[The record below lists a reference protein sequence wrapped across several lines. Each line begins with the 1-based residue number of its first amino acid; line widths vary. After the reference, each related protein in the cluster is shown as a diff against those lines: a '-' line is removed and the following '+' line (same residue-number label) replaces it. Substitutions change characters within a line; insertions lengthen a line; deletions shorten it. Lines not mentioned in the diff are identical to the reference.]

1 MEGADSGSLCVI
13 FDAMD
18 NRNTSLI
25 LFSAV
30 FLLLGFL
37 LGRVTAPPP
46 HGPHAKM
53 KGPAT
58 CDPSGLAEDYVWVSE
73 DAEDVQ
79 IMVVSDAAFE
89 GDTAFA
95 LPGGGT
101 VNVIRNG
108 EEMEV
113 EVDMDALME
122 DVEKRVTVTREEAA
136 DGSVRVEK
144 RVIVV
149 RDED

>member
-1 MEGADSGSLCVI
+1 
-13 FDAMD
+13 MD

-58 CDPSGLAEDYVWVSE
+58 CDPSGLADEFVWVSE

-79 IMVVSDAAFE
+79 VMVVSEEAFE

-113 EVDMDALME
+113 EVDMDVLME
-122 DVEKRVTVTREEAA
+122 DAEKRVTVTREEAA

>member
-1 MEGADSGSLCVI
+1 
-13 FDAMD
+13 
-18 NRNTSLI
+18 
-25 LFSAV
+25 
-30 FLLLGFL
+30 
-37 LGRVTAPPP
+37 
-46 HGPHAKM
+46 M

-79 IMVVSDAAFE
+79 VMVVSDDAFE
-89 GDTAFA
+89 GDTSFA

-101 VNVIRNG
+101 VNVVRNG

-113 EVDMDALME
+113 EVDMDALLE
-122 DVEKRVTVTREEAA
+122 DAEKRVTVTREEGA
-136 DGSVRVEK
+136 DGSVRLEK

>member
-1 MEGADSGSLCVI
+1 
-13 FDAMD
+13 MD

-58 CDPSGLAEDYVWVSE
+58 CDPSGLADEFVWVIE

-79 IMVVSDAAFE
+79 IMVVSDEAFK

-122 DVEKRVTVTREEAA
+122 DAEKRVTVTREEAA

>member
-1 MEGADSGSLCVI
+1 
-13 FDAMD
+13 
-18 NRNTSLI
+18 
-25 LFSAV
+25 
-30 FLLLGFL
+30 
-37 LGRVTAPPP
+37 
-46 HGPHAKM
+46 M

-58 CDPSGLAEDYVWVSE
+58 CDPSGLADEFVWVSE

-79 IMVVSDAAFE
+79 VMVVSDEAFK

-122 DVEKRVTVTREEAA
+122 DAEKRVTVTREEAA

>member
-1 MEGADSGSLCVI
+1 
-13 FDAMD
+13 
-18 NRNTSLI
+18 
-25 LFSAV
+25 
-30 FLLLGFL
+30 
-37 LGRVTAPPP
+37 
-46 HGPHAKM
+46 M

-79 IMVVSDAAFE
+79 VMVVSDEAFE

-122 DVEKRVTVTREEAA
+122 DAEKRVKVTREEAA

>member
-1 MEGADSGSLCVI
+1 
-13 FDAMD
+13 MD
-18 NRNTSLI
+18 TRNTSLI

-46 HGPHAKM
+46 HGPHSKM

-58 CDPSGLAEDYVWVSE
+58 CDPSGLTEDFVWVSE

-79 IMVVSDAAFE
+79 IMVVSDEAFE
-89 GDTAFA
+89 GDTAFS
-95 LPGGGT
+95 LPGGGM

-113 EVDMDALME
+113 EVDMNMEALME
-122 DVEKRVTVTREEAA
+122 DAEKRVTVTREEAE

>member
-1 MEGADSGSLCVI
+1 
-13 FDAMD
+13 MD

-46 HGPHAKM
+46 HGPHAKL

-58 CDPSGLAEDYVWVSE
+58 CDPSGLADEFVWVSE

-79 IMVVSDAAFE
+79 IMVVSDEAFE

-122 DVEKRVTVTREEAA
+122 DAEKRVTVTREEAA

>member
-1 MEGADSGSLCVI
+1 
-13 FDAMD
+13 MD
-18 NRNTSLI
+18 NRNTSLF

-58 CDPSGLAEDYVWVSE
+58 CDPSGLADEFVWVSE

-79 IMVVSDAAFE
+79 IMVVSDEAFE

-122 DVEKRVTVTREEAA
+122 DAGKRVTVTREEAA

>member
-1 MEGADSGSLCVI
+1 
-13 FDAMD
+13 MD

-58 CDPSGLAEDYVWVSE
+58 CDPSGLADEFVWVSE

-79 IMVVSDAAFE
+79 IMVVSDEAFE

-113 EVDMDALME
+113 DMDALME
-122 DVEKRVTVTREEAA
+122 DAEKRVTVTREEAA

>member
-1 MEGADSGSLCVI
+1 
-13 FDAMD
+13 MD

-58 CDPSGLAEDYVWVSE
+58 CDPSGLADEFVWVSE

-79 IMVVSDAAFE
+79 IMVVSDEAFE

-122 DVEKRVTVTREEAA
+122 DAGKRVTVTREEAA

>member
-1 MEGADSGSLCVI
+1 MDS
-13 FDAMD
+13 
-18 NRNTSLI
+18 RNTSLI

-37 LGRVTAPPP
+37 LGRVTAPHP

-79 IMVVSDAAFE
+79 VMVVSDDAFE
-89 GDTAFA
+89 GDTSFA

-101 VNVIRNG
+101 VNVVRNG

-113 EVDMDALME
+113 EVDMDALLE
-122 DVEKRVTVTREEAA
+122 DAEKRVTVTREEGA

>member
-1 MEGADSGSLCVI
+1 
-13 FDAMD
+13 MD

-46 HGPHAKM
+46 HGPHTKM

-58 CDPSGLAEDYVWVSE
+58 CDPSGLADEFVWVSE

-79 IMVVSDAAFE
+79 IMVVSDEAFE

-122 DVEKRVTVTREEAA
+122 DAEKRVTVTREEAA

>member
-1 MEGADSGSLCVI
+1 
-13 FDAMD
+13 MD
-18 NRNTSLI
+18 NRNTSLF

-58 CDPSGLAEDYVWVSE
+58 CDPSGLADEFVWVSE

-79 IMVVSDAAFE
+79 IMVVSDEAFE

-122 DVEKRVTVTREEAA
+122 DAEKRVTVTREEAA

>member
-1 MEGADSGSLCVI
+1 
-13 FDAMD
+13 MD

-58 CDPSGLAEDYVWVSE
+58 CDPSGLADEFVWVSE

-79 IMVVSDAAFE
+79 IMVVSDEAFE

-113 EVDMDALME
+113 EVALDALME
-122 DVEKRVTVTREEAA
+122 DAEKRVTVTREEAA

>member
-1 MEGADSGSLCVI
+1 
-13 FDAMD
+13 MD

-122 DVEKRVTVTREEAA
+122 DAEKRVTVTREEAA